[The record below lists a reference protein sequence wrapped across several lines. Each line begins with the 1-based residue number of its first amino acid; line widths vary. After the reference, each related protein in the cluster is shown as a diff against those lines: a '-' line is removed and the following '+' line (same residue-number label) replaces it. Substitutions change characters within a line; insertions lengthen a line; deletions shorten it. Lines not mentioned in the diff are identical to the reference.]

1 MLFVDLLE
9 AEEEWTQIFLV
20 CHVVVIFT
28 DVCYERDARVFQC
41 GLGRVL
47 IDPVSGM
54 NKFLSFS
61 LDEPKRH
68 LLGELLKKRTNFD
81 AESFWAVV
89 AHMLWM
95 RVLESRKSFWR

>member
-1 MLFVDLLE
+1 MDGIFFGLPCRRLFL
-9 AEEEWTQIFLV
+9 
-20 CHVVVIFT
+20 T

-54 NKFLSFS
+54 NNFFSFS

-68 LLGELLKKRTNFD
+68 LLGELLRKRFFFD
-81 AESFWAVV
+81 AESFCAVV